1 MLYKCLEIYC
11 FSFLID
17 TLQGIYINFTFKRQ
31 LQAYILTVFVPSL
44 LLVIISWM
52 SFWIDAHAAPARVS
66 LGITT
71 VMTSTTMTASMQETF
86 PDATGAKV
94 ELQNITLKGVHHPQ
108 PEISMFCA
116 LSQNYQHLFEK

>member
-1 MLYKCLEIYC
+1 M
-11 FSFLID
+11 
-17 TLQGIYINFTFKRQ
+17 
-31 LQAYILTVFVPSL
+31 PSL

-71 VMTSTTMTASMQETF
+71 VMTSTTMTAAMQETF

-94 ELQNITLKGVHHPQ
+94 
-108 PEISMFCA
+108 
-116 LSQNYQHLFEK
+116 YQ

>member
-1 MLYKCLEIYC
+1 MFDWISRFVLIEI
-11 FSFLID
+11 F
-17 TLQGIYINFTFKRQ
+17 QGIYINFTFKRQ

-44 LLVIISWM
+44 LLVVISWM

-94 ELQNITLKGVHHPQ
+94 
-108 PEISMFCA
+108 
-116 LSQNYQHLFEK
+116 